1 MQVQIAHLQE
11 SQNVFVTFARP
22 AVGLLSSLSPYSL
35 LFCLICC
42 FGDIFDSW
50 KRVFWRCRRKPCDF
64 CYLAWQ
70 QTFANAFNPG
80 QPLFINESFYSLS
93 YTSKKLFAFMLSSP
107 KGFLTDQQK
116 LHNANNKKVT
126 GQKYHLESEV
136 AKRLRSFALLLSKFP
151 LSIAAT
157 FFRLSRLG
165 HLPFLYPF
173 SSFVPILTGCNWI
186 LLPECEHQC
195 EDPQSSVHAQQPVKQ
210 IRWVVQLFAYT
221 LPNHPCAPLYHEA
234 GIYEWSVEG
243 LLHLFLRQLR
253 NNLLQ
258 GCTGWRPYQTPMSRA
273 PLSLPFWPEK
283 SRGVYLQVPA
293 LEFVTLTPYFYSP
306 YRYHRS
312 YYMRLLCNCSHI
324 QSINQAPKC
333 VQGVSLRVD
342 IILWMEMHSW
352 KKSSQNIRLG
362 TQTKISRILK
372 NVI

>member
-1 MQVQIAHLQE
+1 MGERPSTGRKYRKNREDFACDARTLASKNRKYRKSGIFMQVQIAHLQE

-80 QPLFINESFYSLS
+80 QPLFINKSFYSLS

-116 LHNANNKKVT
+116 LYNANNKKVT

-173 SSFVPILTGCNWI
+173 SSFVPILTG
-186 LLPECEHQC
+186 
-195 EDPQSSVHAQQPVKQ
+195 
-210 IRWVVQLFAYT
+210 
-221 LPNHPCAPLYHEA
+221 
-234 GIYEWSVEG
+234 
-243 LLHLFLRQLR
+243 
-253 NNLLQ
+253 
-258 GCTGWRPYQTPMSRA
+258 
-273 PLSLPFWPEK
+273 
-283 SRGVYLQVPA
+283 
-293 LEFVTLTPYFYSP
+293 
-306 YRYHRS
+306 
-312 YYMRLLCNCSHI
+312 
-324 QSINQAPKC
+324 
-333 VQGVSLRVD
+333 
-342 IILWMEMHSW
+342 
-352 KKSSQNIRLG
+352 
-362 TQTKISRILK
+362 
-372 NVI
+372 